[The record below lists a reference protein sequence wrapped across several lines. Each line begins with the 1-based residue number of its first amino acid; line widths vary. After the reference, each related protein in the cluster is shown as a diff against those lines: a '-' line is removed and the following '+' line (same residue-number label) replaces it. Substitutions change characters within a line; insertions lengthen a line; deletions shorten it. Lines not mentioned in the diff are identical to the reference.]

1 LYLEGATLVTYSDQE
16 VAALYDILNPWSQS
30 DDFYL
35 GLVMDA
41 RAALDVGCGTGVI
54 LHRARLDGHTGRLC
68 GIDPDRAMLEIAQ
81 RRPDIEWQAGSAA
94 SMSWIGQFDLAIMS
108 GHAFQFLVDDDELRT
123 SLTAIR
129 NALVDGGYFAFET
142 RNPLIREWEHWNP
155 DEPIDVIDPAGR
167 PIRVSYNVEAVVGDV
182 ITVTETTSAHDG
194 TSLRI
199 DRANL
204 RFLDVDTLGQYL
216 SDAGFQIEVA
226 YGDWSRA
233 PFTLTSREIIT
244 IARVS

>member
-1 LYLEGATLVTYSDQE
+1 MT
-16 VAALYDILNPWSQS
+16 AAEQIQALAQANGIKLSSAIVPNP
-30 DDFYL
+30 
-35 GLVMDA
+35 
-41 RAALDVGCGTGVI
+41 
-54 LHRARLDGHTGRLC
+54 
-68 GIDPDRAMLEIAQ
+68 
-81 RRPDIEWQAGSAA
+81 
-94 SMSWIGQFDLAIMS
+94 
-108 GHAFQFLVDDDELRT
+108 
-123 SLTAIR
+123 
-129 NALVDGGYFAFET
+129 LVDGGYFAFET

-155 DEPIDVIDPAGR
+155 DEPIDVIDPTGR
-167 PIRVSYNVEAVVGDV
+167 PVRVSYNVEAVVGDV